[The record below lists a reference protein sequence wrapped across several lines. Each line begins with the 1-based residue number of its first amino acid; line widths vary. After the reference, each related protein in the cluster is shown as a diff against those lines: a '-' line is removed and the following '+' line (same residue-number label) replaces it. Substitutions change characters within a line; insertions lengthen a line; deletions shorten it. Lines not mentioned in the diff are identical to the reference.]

1 MITQTT
7 DDYAGIV
14 SQLVISER
22 VPIANAWL
30 ARLRQLLTVQPNEV
44 FPSNDLLDHIPSLIT
59 EIAAYLRAPE
69 EEEIAANAAVIDKA
83 RELGILRHEQKA
95 SIYQVL
101 REYEI
106 LGELLESFV
115 VTETERLGLQPT
127 AAEGFE
133 LFRRLTRSIRMLLR
147 TTVETFIG
155 QYTTTI
161 QERNERIRAFNR
173 MASHELRSPLGTLT
187 FAATLL
193 NTDVVQSDS
202 QRLTK
207 VAMVVRSNVDRL
219 SWLVA
224 NMQRLARLDDSPDL
238 PSQQHVELSTIATEV
253 VRQVDE
259 MAATKGVTIRVAPG
273 LPAVL
278 TDPARVELVLLNL
291 VSNAIKYS
299 DSSKADCVVEIGS
312 AQSDEHDEAFCA
324 IYVQDNGIGIPDG
337 HREAIFDRFF
347 RAHPHLDADLGIT
360 GTGLGL
366 AIVAECIQ
374 ALGGTI
380 RCESTVGEGTT
391 FLICLPRE
399 GGSSDSAATELDS
412 R

>member
-1 MITQTT
+1 
-7 DDYAGIV
+7 V
-14 SQLVISER
+14 SQLVLSER
-22 VPIANAWL
+22 VPIAHAWL
-30 ARLRQLLTVQPNEV
+30 ARLRQLLPVQPNEV
-44 FPSNDLLDHIPSLIT
+44 FPSNNLLDHIPSLIT

-69 EEEIAANAAVIDKA
+69 EEEIAANPAVIDKA

-95 SIYQVL
+95 SIHQVL

-155 QYTTTI
+155 QYTATI

-259 MAATKGVTIRVAPG
+259 MAAAKGVTIRVAPG

-291 VSNAIKYS
+291 VSNAI
-299 DSSKADCVVEIGS
+299 
-312 AQSDEHDEAFCA
+312 
-324 IYVQDNGIGIPDG
+324 
-337 HREAIFDRFF
+337 
-347 RAHPHLDADLGIT
+347 
-360 GTGLGL
+360 
-366 AIVAECIQ
+366 
-374 ALGGTI
+374 LGGGKPMA
-380 RCESTVGEGTT
+380 RKARRERGT
-391 FLICLPRE
+391 FPNAQPNFSGL
-399 GGSSDSAATELDS
+399 
-412 R
+412 

>member
-1 MITQTT
+1 
-7 DDYAGIV
+7 V
-14 SQLVISER
+14 SQLVLSER
-22 VPIANAWL
+22 VPIAHAWL
-30 ARLRQLLTVQPNEV
+30 ARLRQLLPVQPNEV
-44 FPSNDLLDHIPSLIT
+44 FPSNNLLDHIPSLIT

-69 EEEIAANAAVIDKA
+69 EEEIAANPAVIDKA

-95 SIYQVL
+95 SIHQVL

-155 QYTTTI
+155 QYTATI

-238 PSQQHVELSTIATEV
+238 PASST
-253 VRQVDE
+253 
-259 MAATKGVTIRVAPG
+259 
-273 LPAVL
+273 
-278 TDPARVELVLLNL
+278 
-291 VSNAIKYS
+291 
-299 DSSKADCVVEIGS
+299 SS
-312 AQSDEHDEAFCA
+312 
-324 IYVQDNGIGIPDG
+324 
-337 HREAIFDRFF
+337 
-347 RAHPHLDADLGIT
+347 
-360 GTGLGL
+360 
-366 AIVAECIQ
+366 
-374 ALGGTI
+374 
-380 RCESTVGEGTT
+380 
-391 FLICLPRE
+391 
-399 GGSSDSAATELDS
+399 
-412 R
+412 

>member
-95 SIYQVL
+95 SIHQVL

>member
-14 SQLVISER
+14 SQLVLSER

-95 SIYQVL
+95 SIHQVL

-115 VTETERLGLQPT
+115 VAETERLGLQPT

-133 LFRRLTRSIRMLLR
+133 LFRRLTRSIRTLLR

-259 MAATKGVTIRVAPG
+259 MAAAKGVTIRVAPG
-273 LPAVL
+273 LPAIL

-299 DSSKADCVVEIGS
+299 DSSKADCGVEIGS
-312 AQSDEHDEAFCA
+312 APSDEHDEAFCV
-324 IYVQDNGIGIPDG
+324 IYVRDNGIGIPDG
-337 HREAIFDRFF
+337 HREAIFDRFV